1 MSSLLQ
7 AEQKVPLTAMTNSTL
22 AHHVISLNS
31 YKTALGAADYYY
43 YYYKCQ
49 DLSDAIT
56 TVVEALYKVYQ

>member
-1 MSSLLQ
+1 
-7 AEQKVPLTAMTNSTL
+7 MTNSTL

-31 YKTALGAADYYY
+31 YKTALDAADYYY

-56 TVVEALYKVYQ
+56 TVAGALYKVYQ